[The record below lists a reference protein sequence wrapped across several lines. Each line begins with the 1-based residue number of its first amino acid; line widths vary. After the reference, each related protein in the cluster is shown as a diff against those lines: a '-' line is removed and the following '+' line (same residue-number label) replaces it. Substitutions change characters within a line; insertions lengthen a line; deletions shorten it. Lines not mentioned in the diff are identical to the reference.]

1 MSVNCLKELGTY
13 IDLTEDEIEWNEK
26 GKNTLPILIS
36 DNIIPLLKESAIRR
50 QFVPTKE
57 ENEDT
62 EGTLDPQQ
70 EVNYT
75 REPRLIHRYKNR
87 AAFLVTDRCFAYCR
101 HCFRR
106 RFAGSLVGAAT
117 KEEIINAAK
126 YLKDHM
132 EIKEVLLTGGDLFT
146 LSDNKLD
153 ELFSIF
159 KSYREDIIYRLC
171 TRSLLSSPER
181 FTPSLFKIIEK
192 YNYGAPFYLMTQ
204 FNHPDEI
211 TEKAKEILKSFSY
224 LAIPMM
230 NQCVLL
236 KGVNDSVEVQVKLCN
251 KLIKNR
257 VKPYYLFQGDLVKGT
272 KHLRV
277 ALSKGLE
284 IEEKM
289 REELSGLSM
298 PQYTLDL
305 PEGGGKIILTKN
317 HLKALNNGIWEIETP
332 DGGIRHYP
340 DDL

>member
-1 MSVNCLKELGTY
+1 MSINRLKELGTY

-181 FTPSLFKIIEK
+181 FTPYLFKIIEK

>member
-171 TRSLLSSPER
+171 TRSLLSAPER

-192 YNYGAPFYLMTQ
+192 YNYGEPFYLMTQ

-251 KLIKNR
+251 KLLKNR